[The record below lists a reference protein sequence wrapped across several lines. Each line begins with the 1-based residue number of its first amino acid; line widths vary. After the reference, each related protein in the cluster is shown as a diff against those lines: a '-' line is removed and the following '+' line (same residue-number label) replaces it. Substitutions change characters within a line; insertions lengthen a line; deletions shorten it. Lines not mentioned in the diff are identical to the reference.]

1 MKNFLSLILLLFFS
15 NFFLSQTIQF
25 VSSNSGSPLPQV
37 FIYDVSGKIITE
49 SDIDG
54 KINVD
59 QLKPFQEK
67 YILYYENYKIG
78 ELTNNDLNK
87 DNFKLNDRVKN
98 LELLSII
105 DNTKAKFIYLKG
117 NFNTNVTIN
126 GYTNAYADGMV
137 THVFDNQKKKYL
149 YTVIDQYRVYKRTD
163 VDYDNK
169 ILADDDFGNN
179 LRILTPKIL
188 ASNLSAYKK
197 NSKDY
202 TYNET
207 STTNKDVIELKATR
221 FDDKIKKILGYWFTQ
236 AKADYILSYDKES
249 KRHIRDFIDARV
261 LISVKIKRRVEPEF
275 HQMKVYQNFYA
286 TDLSY
291 GNQELKTI
299 TKFKHYQSYYKNQY
313 WNSDDFP
320 KMTNVLN
327 NFYKG
332 KFEEKENK
340 FGK

>member
-1 MKNFLSLILLLFFS
+1 
-15 NFFLSQTIQF
+15 
-25 VSSNSGSPLPQV
+25 
-37 FIYDVSGKIITE
+37 
-49 SDIDG
+49 
-54 KINVD
+54 
-59 QLKPFQEK
+59 
-67 YILYYENYKIG
+67 
-78 ELTNNDLNK
+78 
-87 DNFKLNDRVKN
+87 
-98 LELLSII
+98 
-105 DNTKAKFIYLKG
+105 
-117 NFNTNVTIN
+117 
-126 GYTNAYADGMV
+126 MV

-197 NSKDY
+197 NSKDF
-202 TYNET
+202 TYKET
-207 STTNKDVIELKATR
+207 STTNKDMIELKATR

-236 AKADYILSYDKES
+236 AKGDYVLSYDKAS
-249 KRHIRDFIDARV
+249 KRQIRDFIDARI
-261 LISVKIKRRVEPEF
+261 LISVKVKRRVEPEF
-275 HQMKVYQNFYA
+275 HQMQVYQNFYA

-291 GNQELKTI
+291 GNQEVKNKV
-299 TKFKHYQSYYKNQY
+299 KFKHYQSYYKNQY